1 MKRREPVSHIMT
13 KNVVSVEVTTSL
25 KEIKHIIEDKHI
37 RHIPVLNGDKV
48 VGIISKTDYL
58 QLTLGTVYPNQDD
71 ATEAL
76 MEMFKLE
83 DLMVKDPICVQPD
96 TTIREVTEI
105 FILNEFHALPVTE
118 NDKLVGI
125 VSVKDVLKF
134 LDELYYN

>member
-13 KNVVSVEVTTSL
+13 KEVVSVDYTASL
-25 KEIKHIIEDKHI
+25 KDIKHIIEDKHI
-37 RHIPVLNGDKV
+37 RHIPVLNGNKV

-76 MEMFKLE
+76 MEMFKLD
-83 DLMVKDPICVQPD
+83 DLMVKDPICVRPD

-105 FILNEFHALPVTE
+105 FILNDFHALPVTE

>member
-1 MKRREPVSHIMT
+1 MKRREPVAHIMT
-13 KNVVSVEVTTSL
+13 KNVVSVNLTATL
-25 KEIKHIIEDKHI
+25 KDIKHLIEEKHI
-37 RHIPVLNGDKV
+37 RHIPVLDGDAV

-58 QLTLGTVYPNQDD
+58 QLTLGTVYPNQEG
-71 ATEAL
+71 ASEAL

-83 DLMVKDPICVQPD
+83 DLMVKNPICVSPD

-118 NDKLVGI
+118 EGKLVGI